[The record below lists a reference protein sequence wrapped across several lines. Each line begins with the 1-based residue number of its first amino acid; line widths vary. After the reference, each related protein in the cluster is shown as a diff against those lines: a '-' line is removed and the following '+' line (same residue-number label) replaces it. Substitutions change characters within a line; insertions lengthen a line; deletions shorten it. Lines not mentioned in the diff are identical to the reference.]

1 MTKSKS
7 GPLFHATIDIIGINP
22 FVFLP
27 AKTLKKIFKDAG
39 RDKGPVPVK
48 GTIDGHAFIQTLVR
62 YSGAWRL
69 YINAPMLKAS
79 SKKVGD
85 RVSLKVMYD
94 PTERKVPMHPALSI
108 AFRKDKKAK
117 AVFDKLIPSRQKEI
131 NRYLGF
137 LKTEE
142 SLRRNV
148 ERTLK
153 FLHGKTRFIGRDKP

>member
-7 GPLFHATIDIIGINP
+7 VPFFHATIDIIGINP
-22 FVFLP
+22 FVLLP
-27 AKTLKKIFKDAG
+27 VKTLQTIFKSAG

-48 GTIDGHAFIQTLVR
+48 GTIDGHVFTQTLVR
-62 YSGAWRL
+62 YAGAWRL
-69 YINAPMLKAS
+69 YINGPMLKAS

-85 RVSLKVMYD
+85 RVSLSVIFD
-94 PTERKVPMHPALSI
+94 PVERKVPMHSALTM
-108 AFRKDKKAK
+108 AFKKDKRAK
-117 AVFDKLIPSRQKEI
+117 RVFDQLPPSRQKEI

-142 SLRRNV
+142 SIRRNV